1 MQTVIMGNQILRV
14 QQMPQIVTAAS
25 GNRLTTNVMNNK
37 IVNSSE
43 TGSTTT
49 NIAGP
54 KTIFLGSSGQTLRL
68 QPASGAI
75 QTAQVSSKNIIVNT
89 NQQVSYALITNYMYS
104 KPNKKISVWWAYL
117 GVFVCFLLEFVR
129 MLKAPK
135 DISFESRSYCRTVTN
150 DLHLYI

>member
-49 NIAGP
+49 NIAAP

-68 QPASGAI
+68 QPAASGAI

-89 NQQVSYALITNYMYS
+89 NQQVS
-104 KPNKKISVWWAYL
+104 
-117 GVFVCFLLEFVR
+117 
-129 MLKAPK
+129 
-135 DISFESRSYCRTVTN
+135 
-150 DLHLYI
+150 

>member
-49 NIAGP
+49 NIAAP

-75 QTAQVSSKNIIVNT
+75 QTTQVSSKNIIVNT

-104 KPNKKISVWWAYL
+104 KPSKKISV
-117 GVFVCFLLEFVR
+117 
-129 MLKAPK
+129 
-135 DISFESRSYCRTVTN
+135 N
-150 DLHLYI
+150 